1 VEEKAGWWLLAGGAL
16 IAIGSFL
23 PWITASTILGTLSRS
38 GLDGGGDGIF
48 TLGAGVIVALL
59 GGLVVSGRPVTR
71 VTRVVLWIVVALF
84 TLIWILDFSDIRDRV
99 DLVTSDFASGSVGA
113 GMWVMAAGA
122 IVTVIGI
129 ANLPVS
135 SRVR

>member
-1 VEEKAGWWLLAGGAL
+1 MEEKAGWWLLAGGAL

-48 TLGAGVIVALL
+48 TLGAGAIIALL
-59 GGLVVSGRPVTR
+59 GGLVVSGRPATR
-71 VTRVVLWIVVALF
+71 VIRVVLWIVVTLF
-84 TLIWILDFSDIRDRV
+84 TLIWILDFSDVRDRV
-99 DLVTSDFASGSVGA
+99 GLVTSDFATGSIGS

-129 ANLPVS
+129 ANLPVKGRS
-135 SRVR
+135 S